1 MKSFTRIPKSLS
13 SRRFLTGHANA
24 SRSGDTAPL
33 PGVDPVE
40 RRARRR
46 PWTNFRAEQRAS
58 FGLRD
63 HLGVAGAALALAL
76 MLSVALAP
84 QPNVLDT
91 SDKAISASAPIT
103 NAVGEVANEAPA
115 PDATAIIP
123 S

>member
-13 SRRFLTGHANA
+13 SRRFLPGHATA
-24 SRSGDTAPL
+24 PRSGKGTPL
-33 PGVDPVE
+33 PGVDPIE

-46 PWTNFRAEQRAS
+46 PWTNFRAEQRAQ

-63 HLGVAGAALALAL
+63 HLGLAGAALALAL

-91 SDKAISASAPIT
+91 EPNAPT
-103 NAVGEVANEAPA
+103 TDAVEVVDEAPV
-115 PDATAIIP
+115 PTTLATAVRL
-123 S
+123 